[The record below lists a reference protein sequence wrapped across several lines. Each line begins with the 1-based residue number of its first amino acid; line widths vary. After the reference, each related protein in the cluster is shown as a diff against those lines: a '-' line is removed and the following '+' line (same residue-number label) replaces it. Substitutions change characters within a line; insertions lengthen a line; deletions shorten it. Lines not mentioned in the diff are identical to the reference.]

1 MASAPATPNTPDGQQ
16 LPVIPP
22 VAWPPMAPPPPNAQA
37 PLPSADE
44 GRATTKEIQKVRDR
58 FEHYWNGQYEWWREE
73 DRAGRRRAHYTRL
86 QVPKPRPPE
95 PRPNVP
101 QAPPLRVNQQRIRW
115 RQSRREDPRNLRQYV
130 AEVQNGKYQI
140 MNFMRP
146 LGFRLLKILG
156 KGGFGMACLFEMTD
170 VDGKKHKIVVKAGT
184 GRDLQRE
191 RTCLRRLA
199 GARHI
204 LQQQM
209 LRGLPQPESIEP
221 TPPGVRN
228 IFGGNPPELVQ
239 GMFNMSPAL
248 LGLEFMKHGDVHNLT
263 RKAGSHPKTWRSQE
277 LWLIWH
283 CLFRGCVALAYPDT
297 WSGGRDPLQEDIVLQ
312 EERIPLVN
320 GQAANHDGTLV
331 HFDIEPQNVMVG
343 NYDDPNTQTQAHL
356 HNVTPI
362 FKIGD
367 MGIAESFTEE
377 QRRQLWP
384 LLRCR
389 NAGKK
394 HIFTPVRSLRAR
406 GVCIERKPYPIQ
418 NYKAKAYRKM
428 SAAAKSS
435 NTQEQNTREWDY
447 LDNDSDLRAEP
458 TAGQYNWGTNLY
470 QAALIMYQL
479 ILNVHPDEPPQCSL
493 IEITGYPIWTYGGLL
508 VQDKSESTE
517 LIDYNLR
524 FCVAACMAHVP
535 EFRPNMTELEESIL
549 QNINMD
555 WATKETQLDKKFTI
569 RELLRLP
576 KAQQQCH
583 QMVARLHRAQ
593 TKRGH
598 RTGRASVVS

>member
-283 CLFRGCVALAYPDT
+283 CL
-297 WSGGRDPLQEDIVLQ
+297 
-312 EERIPLVN
+312 
-320 GQAANHDGTLV
+320 
-331 HFDIEPQNVMVG
+331 MVG

-394 HIFTPVRSLRAR
+394 HIFTP
-406 GVCIERKPYPIQ
+406 
-418 NYKAKAYRKM
+418 
-428 SAAAKSS
+428 
-435 NTQEQNTREWDY
+435 EQNTREWDY

-569 RELLRLP
+569 RELLSEPAPAAQSSTAVPPDGGAPPPGPDQARSSDGSGILARDSVMEAGKIKVSRTKAEQRPLKPQFNNPPQEIIIGLP
-576 KAQQQCH
+576 DL
-583 QMVARLHRAQ
+583 V
-593 TKRGH
+593 
-598 RTGRASVVS
+598 